1 LKENLRKFKSI
12 LVAVGLPLVLTA
24 LVFLS
29 LNPSAQAQTTNT
41 CAKFLTVN
49 TTNSPSYYVQTNYWN
64 SGSCP
69 ITQQCMT
76 INNATGDF
84 TVTGGNFACGDN
96 VATYPSI
103 VYGCQTGGSC
113 SPGTNLPMAVSL
125 LSCVTSSWNIAVT
138 NETGSDL
145 WDVAYDIW
153 FDTSNSNFTHE
164 AELMIW
170 MNYMPGTGPGG
181 SFQAGGVAIGNSPTN
196 WDVYEGPVGWNYI
209 AFLAD
214 TPNVTSFNDVDIL
227 AFINYCVAQ
236 GYIQP
241 SWSLGA
247 IEAGIEIRT
256 GGVPFS
262 SSGFS
267 AAVNNPACG
276 TPTFTPTATPTPTNT
291 PCGYPGN
298 TCTPTLTPTS
308 TNTATPTATV
318 SNFLVAYPNPWP
330 SVSSPGSTISFS
342 YQNSQNQD
350 EVSLKV
356 FTLAFRKVYE
366 DDSLPTSQGP
376 QTKVVNMYNL
386 KLANGL
392 YYFSLVTK
400 NGGQQSQKVM
410 KAFIRQ

>member
-1 LKENLRKFKSI
+1 MRKFKTILGPTGFSLALAAMGFLISI
-12 LVAVGLPLVLTA
+12 RSV
-24 LVFLS
+24 
-29 LNPSAQAQTTNT
+29 QAQTTNT
-41 CAKFLTVN
+41 CAKFQTIN

-84 TVTGGNFACGDN
+84 TVTGGDFTCGDN

-103 VYGCQTGGSC
+103 VYGCQATGSC
-113 SPGTNLPMAVSL
+113 STGTNLPIEVSAL
-125 LSCVTSSWNIAVT
+125 YCVTSSWNIAVT

-145 WDVAYDIW
+145 WDAAYDIW
-153 FDTSNSNFTHE
+153 FTSTNTDLDPHT

-170 MNYMPGTGPGG
+170 LNYTPGTGPGG
-181 SFQAGGVAIGNSPTN
+181 SYVTDGLTIGNTTTTWRLN
-196 WDVYEGPVGWNYI
+196 EGNVGWNYI
-209 AFLAD
+209 AYMAD
-214 TPNVTSFNDVDIL
+214 SNITSFNDVDIL
-227 AFINYCVAQ
+227 AFINDSVSR
-236 GYIQP
+236 GYIQ
-241 SWSLGA
+241 STWYLSA

-298 TCTPTLTPTS
+298 TCTPTLTPTA

-330 SVSSPGSTISFS
+330 SVLNPGTNISFS
-342 YQNSQNQD
+342 YQNIQNQD
-350 EVSLKV
+350 EVSLKI

-376 QTKVVNMYNL
+376 QTKVVNVANL
-386 KLANGL
+386 NLANGL

-410 KAFIRQ
+410 KVLIRQ